1 MEIHFCR
8 GLLSESIAFLY
19 LITFISISDIKR
31 LQKINGLKQLLEF
44 FLGMFYDHVSLV
56 APSKIEVCI
65 LTQFE
70 KMHLLYST
78 SLFFWCYWMFEG
90 SFICHANTLP
100 TILWLHALISKCNWI
115 WNFWKRYNSIF
126 VKDLFRSIDFVSM
139 CSPLW
144 LNCFMAY
151 NELKLLNKEPRKNIV
166 GMTVRFTFFQLDQV
180 LF

>member
-1 MEIHFCR
+1 
-8 GLLSESIAFLY
+8 
-19 LITFISISDIKR
+19 
-31 LQKINGLKQLLEF
+31 
-44 FLGMFYDHVSLV
+44 MFYDHVSLV

-151 NELKLLNKEPRKNIV
+151 NELKLLNTELRKNIV
-166 GMTVRFTFFQLDQV
+166 SMTLRFHFILRFSSKSFSIVSSAILEIKDLYLSSKVVPQDPFKYV
-180 LF
+180 INKM

>member
-1 MEIHFCR
+1 MIKQIDWIFVFDHIYFNFR
-8 GLLSESIAFLY
+8 YQTIAKNQWLET
-19 LITFISISDIKR
+19 IIRISF
-31 LQKINGLKQLLEF
+31 E
-44 FLGMFYDHVSLV
+44 GMFYDHVSLV

-115 WNFWKRYNSIF
+115 WNFWKRYKSIF

-139 CSPLW
+139 CLPL
-144 LNCFMAY
+144 LVNCFMVY
-151 NELKLLNKEPRKNIV
+151 NDLKLLSKELRKNIV
-166 GMTVRFTFFQLDQV
+166 GMTIRFTFFQLYQV

>member
-1 MEIHFCR
+1 M
-8 GLLSESIAFLY
+8 SKSIEFLY

-100 TILWLHALISKCNWI
+100 TILWLHALISKCNW
-115 WNFWKRYNSIF
+115 NFWKRYNSIF

-151 NELKLLNKEPRKNIV
+151 NELKLSNKELRKNII
-166 GMTVRFTFFQLDQV
+166 GITVRFIKCLYRNKRSTPII
-180 LF
+180 

>member
-1 MEIHFCR
+1 
-8 GLLSESIAFLY
+8 
-19 LITFISISDIKR
+19 
-31 LQKINGLKQLLEF
+31 
-44 FLGMFYDHVSLV
+44 MFYDHVSLV

-115 WNFWKRYNSIF
+115 WNFWKRYKSIF

-151 NELKLLNKEPRKNIV
+151 NELKLLNMELWTNIV
-166 GMTVRFTFFQLDQV
+166 VRFFNRIKCYSRKKIYTYHLR
-180 LF
+180 LYHKTHLNMLSTKR

>member
-1 MEIHFCR
+1 
-8 GLLSESIAFLY
+8 
-19 LITFISISDIKR
+19 
-31 LQKINGLKQLLEF
+31 
-44 FLGMFYDHVSLV
+44 MFYDHVSLV

-115 WNFWKRYNSIF
+115 WNFWKRYKSIF

-151 NELKLLNKEPRKNIV
+151 NELKLLNKELRKNIV
-166 GMTVRFTFFQLDQV
+166 GITVLRFFNWIKCYSGKNLHVLSKVVPLDPFKYV
-180 LF
+180 INKK

>member
-1 MEIHFCR
+1 
-8 GLLSESIAFLY
+8 
-19 LITFISISDIKR
+19 
-31 LQKINGLKQLLEF
+31 
-44 FLGMFYDHVSLV
+44 MFYDHVSLV

-151 NELKLLNKEPRKNIV
+151 NEFKLLNKELRKNIV
-166 GMTVRFTFFQLDQV
+166 GMTVLRFSIVSSLILEIKDLYLSSKVVPQDPLKYVINKKVINSQFFI
-180 LF
+180 LFYSCMP